1 MVFTEETGLRAIR
14 FLKAL
19 YLPRA
24 AHSMIDSELAD
35 KLNTADNAYV
45 TNMKLT
51 DYEDENALNELYAKL
66 VKDKIDEADAGKQTA

>member
-1 MVFTEETGLRAIR
+1 
-14 FLKAL
+14 
-19 YLPRA
+19 
-24 AHSMIDSELAD
+24 MIDSELAD

-45 TNMKLT
+45 TNVKLT